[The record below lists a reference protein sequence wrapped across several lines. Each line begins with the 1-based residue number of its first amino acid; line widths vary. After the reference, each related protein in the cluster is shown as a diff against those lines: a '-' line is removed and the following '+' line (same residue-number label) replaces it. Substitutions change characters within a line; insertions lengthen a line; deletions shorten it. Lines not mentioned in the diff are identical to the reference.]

1 MYPIKGVAAGCSVAA
16 VTFIGAFFPAAAV
29 DMPASTAD
37 RVAPWTAPVSGP
49 AAPDESAAEPKPAPA
64 PAAKTRAAKSPPQ
77 PAPDGAEKSSAQQPA
92 AEAEVSAAGLS
103 ADIAQRASK
112 DEEAR
117 RLDAPMPQGPLTLND
132 AVLLA
137 VTRHPTI
144 TSQIATVAQARG
156 GIEVAKAGYYPQ
168 ITMGTGSG
176 SSTKVRA
183 ADGSVVSGGSANTV
197 SMQISQMLWDFG
209 KVSSSVD
216 QAESTVRRE
225 QANLLLQLSGVEQKT
240 AETFINAHRYQEQVE
255 IARQEVDATQQIY
268 EMARLRAQSGV
279 SSRSDPIQAQTR
291 VQSAQATLI
300 AVKTLNDEMA
310 QHLRTLV
317 GGEVKDGVAQPLS
330 DERLTAIQLD
340 KKTLSTSLMPGVL
353 VAQTQEL
360 IARGQLDNAKAQMW
374 PTFALNYANTK
385 NVTGTNASTNTE
397 KGSNHSLTV
406 GIQWTAY
413 QGGAL
418 AGQIKSAQF
427 ALEAARLNVA
437 SARLAG
443 SDAAR
448 GYREQALG
456 ARTRLSKL
464 GERKASIAATRDLY
478 REQYK
483 LGTRSIL
490 DVLNA
495 EQEYYQA
502 ALDEE
507 TAKHDYWIALVDY
520 IGALGTGNTF
530 YGIASRSIQGVKVQ

>member
-1 MYPIKGVAAGCSVAA
+1 MQ
-16 VTFIGAFFPAAAV
+16 
-29 DMPASTAD
+29 PASD
-37 RVAPWTAPVSGP
+37 S
-49 AAPDESAAEPKPAPA
+49 D
-64 PAAKTRAAKSPPQ
+64 
-77 PAPDGAEKSSAQQPA
+77 
-92 AEAEVSAAGLS
+92 AEVSAAALS

-112 DEEAR
+112 DEEEAR
-117 RLDAPMPQGPLTLND
+117 RLDAPMPPGPLTLND

-144 TSQIATVAQARG
+144 TSQIATVSQARG
-156 GIEVAKAGYYPQ
+156 GIDVAKAGYFPQ
-168 ITMGTGSG
+168 ITVGTGSG
-176 SSTKVRA
+176 SSTKVHDA
-183 ADGSVVSGGSANTV
+183 FGSTISGGSTNTV

-209 KVSSSVD
+209 KVSSTVD
-216 QAESTVRRE
+216 QAEATVRRE
-225 QANLLLQLSGVEQKT
+225 QANLLLQLSAVEQKT
-240 AETFINAHRYQEQVE
+240 AESFINTHRYQEQVE
-255 IARQEVDATQQIY
+255 IARQEVEATQQIY
-268 EMARLRAQSGV
+268 EMARLRAESGV
-279 SSRSDPIQAQTR
+279 STRSDPIQAKTR

-300 AVKTLNDEMA
+300 AVKALSDEMS

-317 GGEVKDGVAQPLS
+317 GGVVKDGVALPFP
-330 DERLTAIQLD
+330 DERIATVQMDNAP
-340 KKTLSTSLMPGVL
+340 LSTSLMPGVL

-385 NVTGTNASTNTE
+385 NVTGTNAATNIE
-397 KGSNHSLTV
+397 HGSNHSLTV

-418 AGQIKSAQF
+418 AGQIRSAQY

-456 ARTRLSKL
+456 ARSRLGKL
-464 GERKASIAATRDLY
+464 GERKASIAATRELY